1 MGLAGLSRRNG
12 RDDGRHRAVRCNR
25 QACGPIRPYEPV
37 VRRCLYAAV
46 RQDAFVVPPPFNASD
61 PLSMRWGRYGLESYL
76 KHGYVPFDVNMT
88 TGPASETVSRTMNYA
103 LSDFSISQA
112 AAALGHADDAAVLLN
127 RSYGY
132 RQLFDKQTG
141 FFRSKA
147 ANGSFHAEFDQFAWG
162 NDYTEAG
169 PWQYRFYAPHDVQG
183 WPLCAC
189 MASSR
194 SCPRVELQSR
204 LPGSRRYLAVSAG
217 SNLNRPGTPLTRVLD
232 VS

>member
-1 MGLAGLSRRNG
+1 M
-12 RDDGRHRAVRCNR
+12 
-25 QACGPIRPYEPV
+25 
-37 VRRCLYAAV
+37 
-46 RQDAFVVPPPFNASD
+46 
-61 PLSMRWGRYGLESYL
+61 ESYL